1 MSSDRLW
8 RYRETI
14 RIGFLDQQT
23 ANPWRVSATTTWPRA
38 VLQCYFF
45 VLLGSSVAGTRA
57 FAFEGSVVLVL
68 TLPTSISISAVPM
81 TDKWMGTFYRIRLGR
96 MPTVTVIALRSLPW
110 LADAL
115 VMVVLS
121 ALVVGAVTSQMSLA
135 FRLLA
140 VSPLFLLMALTNA
153 AAGLAVA
160 SFAVGRNAD
169 VVLGNA
175 LMYLIVAAGGIVV
188 PPGRVRWLDDMGI
201 VLPLRNGL
209 MAVRAIISGRPW
221 AAHLL
226 AECVVGCAWAV
237 LATGGYSYHIVQ
249 ARRKG
254 LDAFA

>member
-1 MSSDRLW
+1 
-8 RYRETI
+8 
-14 RIGFLDQQT
+14 
-23 ANPWRVSATTTWPRA
+23 VSATTTWPRA

-45 VLLGSSVAGTRA
+45 VLLGSSVAGTHT

-68 TLPTSISISAVPM
+68 TLPTSISIATVPM

-96 MPTVTVIALRSLPW
+96 MPAVIVMVLRSLPW

-121 ALVVGAVTSQMSLA
+121 TLVVGALTNEMSLA

-140 VSPLFLLMALTNA
+140 VSPLFLLMVLTNGL
-153 AAGLAVA
+153 AGLAVA

-169 VVLGNA
+169 VLLGNA
-175 LMYLIVAAGGIVV
+175 LMYLIIAAGGIVV
-188 PPGRVRWLDDMGI
+188 PPGRIPWLDDIGS

-209 MAVRAIISGRPW
+209 MAIRAIINGRPW

-226 AECVVGCAWAV
+226 AELVVGCVWAA
-237 LATGGYSYHIVQ
+237 LATVGYSYHIAV
-249 ARRKG
+249 ARKKG